1 MSRSEGWG
9 RGRYDFEPTPSWVSY
24 VIERNNL
31 EIGTPTLQELIEL
44 LERLD
49 RSEEVAILRCIQAGT
64 HAEEAPA
71 HVISDEELVLK
82 TSKPCGSIFRK
93 MAGVTT

>member
-1 MSRSEGWG
+1 MGG
-9 RGRYDFEPTPSWVSY
+9 Y

-31 EIGTPTLQELIEL
+31 EIGTLTLQELIEL

-49 RSEEVAILRCIQAGT
+49 RSEEVAILRRIQAGT

-71 HVISDEELVLK
+71 HFISDEELAL
-82 TSKPCGSIFRK
+82 
-93 MAGVTT
+93 